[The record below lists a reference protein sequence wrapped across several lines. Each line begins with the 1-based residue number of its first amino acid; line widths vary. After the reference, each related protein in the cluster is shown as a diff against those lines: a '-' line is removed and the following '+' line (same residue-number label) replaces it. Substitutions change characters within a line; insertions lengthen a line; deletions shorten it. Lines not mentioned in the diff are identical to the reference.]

1 MTNEYPSIEF
11 RRTHDG
17 DVVVPFAMPFDM
29 VEISLLR

>member
-17 DVVVPFAMPFDM
+17 DVEVPFAPFDM
-29 VEISLLR
+29 VGDWFR